1 MALKE
6 VLKYL
11 KRLDGVTPVTPEKI
25 MGLQREPSVYAGCT
39 RVTPVTPQ
47 LDDTQQSA
55 QFWPVGEASNDPE
68 PPTAKPS
75 PAPAPAPARKPIGQ
89 THPDWAQSWRP
100 LADAYHSHHFTC
112 PVCIAAGKG
121 YGLRCG
127 AGAALWTAYTD
138 HASGNHPGSAP
149 ETDTG
154 HPEKT

>member
-25 MGLQREPSVYAGCT
+25 MGLQREASVYAGCT

-55 QFWPVGEASNDPE
+55 QFWSVGEASNDPE
-68 PPTAKPS
+68 PPTATPAPTPTPT
-75 PAPAPAPARKPIGQ
+75 PAPAPPRKSQGQ
-89 THPDWAQSWRP
+89 RYQEWVATWKP
-100 LADAYHSHHFTC
+100 LADAYHSHHFGC
-112 PVCIAAGKG
+112 AVCIAAGKG

-127 AGAALWTAYTD
+127 AGASLWTAYTD
-138 HASGNHPGSAP
+138 GQG
-149 ETDTG
+149 ER
-154 HPEKT
+154 